1 MEHSVTIMLQHT
13 SVRVEAGIVQFGD
26 LLSEKLDAI
35 SGIAKD
41 DRLIDLESREE
52 GVEAMDL
59 LAFVD
64 IAVVLRNTS
73 ERQLVH

>member
-1 MEHSVTIMLQHT
+1 MEHSVTVVLQHT

-26 LLSEKLDAI
+26 LLGEKLDAI
-35 SGIAKD
+35 RGIAKD
-41 DRLIDLESREE
+41 NRLIDLESREE

-73 ERQLVH
+73 ER